1 MSVYTTIEEDEL
13 KAFLR
18 RYDVG
23 ELDSYKG
30 ITAGISNTNYFVNTL
45 QNNQTNEYVLTVF
58 EEHSAEEMPFFLNL
72 MAHLNEHQVPSA
84 HPIADKEG
92 VMLQQIQG
100 KPAAL
105 VQKLIGASM
114 TDTTVEHCQKLGAA
128 LGDMHTAGLS
138 FSEKTENPRGPH
150 WWHMTAESLE
160 DKLDADDLQTLHQE
174 MHFQNAQSKADI
186 PRGLIHADLF
196 RDNTLWHNNELTG
209 IIDFYF
215 ACTDA
220 LLYDVAVTVNDWC
233 SNGDGSLDFSKVSA
247 LLVSYHQHRAFT
259 ENEKALWPVM
269 LRAGALRF
277 WLSRMQAIHFP
288 VEGEMTHQKD
298 PDEFKTILL
307 KRREQTE
314 NILIHWV
321 D

>member
-13 KAFLR
+13 KAFLQ

-23 ELDSYKG
+23 ELDSYQG
-30 ITAGISNTNYFVNTL
+30 ISAGISNTNYFVNTVRNG
-45 QNNQTNEYVLTVF
+45 QRNEFVLTVF
-58 EEHSAEEMPFFLNL
+58 EEHTAEEMPFYLNL
-72 MAHLNEHQVPSA
+72 MAHLNEHQLPSA
-84 HPIADKEG
+84 HPIIDKEG
-92 VMLQQIQG
+92 AMLQDIQG

-105 VQKLIGASM
+105 VQKLAGSNI
-114 TDTTVEHCQKLGAA
+114 TETTVEHCEKLGAA

-138 FSEKTENPRGPH
+138 FTEQTENPRGPH
-150 WWHMTAESLE
+150 WWHLTADSLE
-160 DKLDADDLQTLHQE
+160 DKLYDNDLEVLHEE
-174 MHFQNAQSKADI
+174 MHFQAAQSKADI

-196 RDNTLWHNNELTG
+196 RDNTLWQDNELTG

-233 SNGDGSLDFSKVSA
+233 NNGDGSLDFAKVTA
-247 LLVSYHQHRAFT
+247 LLKAYNHHRPFT
-259 ENEKALWPVM
+259 DNEKNLWPVM

-277 WLSRMQAIHFP
+277 WLSRMQAVHFP
-288 VEGEMTHQKD
+288 VAGEMTHQKD

-307 KRREQTE
+307 KRRQHTDQ
-314 NILIHWV
+314 ILAHWV
-321 D
+321 

>member
-13 KAFLR
+13 KSFLT

-23 ELDSYKG
+23 ELDSYQG
-30 ITAGISNTNYFVNTL
+30 ISAGISNTNYFVNTV
-45 QNNQTNEYVLTVF
+45 QNGQRNEFVLTVF
-58 EEHSAEEMPFFLNL
+58 EEHTADEMPFYLNL

-84 HPIADKEG
+84 HPIADKNG
-92 VMLQQIQG
+92 VMLQDIQN

-105 VQKLIGASM
+105 VQKLVGANI
-114 TDTTVEHCQKLGAA
+114 TDTEVAHCEQLGAA

-138 FSEKTENPRGPH
+138 FNEQAENPRGTH
-150 WWHMTAESLE
+150 WWHVTADSLE
-160 DKLDADDLQTLHQE
+160 DKLGAEDLQTLHEE
-174 MHFQNAQSKADI
+174 MQFQAAQSKADI

-196 RDNTLWHNNELTG
+196 RDNTLWLNNDLTG

-215 ACTDA
+215 ACTDV

-233 SNGDGSLDFSKVSA
+233 SNDDGSLDFSKVKA
-247 LLVSYHQHRAFT
+247 LLVAYNQHRAFT
-259 ENEKALWPVM
+259 DNEKTLWPVM

-288 VEGEMTHQKD
+288 VDGEMTHQKD
-298 PDEFKTILL
+298 PDEFKNILL
-307 KRREQTE
+307 KRREQTDTILE
-314 NILIHWV
+314 NWI
-321 D
+321 